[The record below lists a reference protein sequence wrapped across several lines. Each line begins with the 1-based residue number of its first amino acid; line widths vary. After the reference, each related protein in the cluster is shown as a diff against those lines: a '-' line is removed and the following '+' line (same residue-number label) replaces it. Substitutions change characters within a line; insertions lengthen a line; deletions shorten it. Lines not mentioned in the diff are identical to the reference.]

1 MKNYTYKAVDVS
13 GKRSEGNVSAESEA
27 EARGKLLANG
37 LAVTKITEAKTAG
50 ASALPDKDGKAASGG
65 FSFNLKGFFEKK
77 LPTSELIL
85 FTKQFRTLYMAGI
98 TLDDIFEIL
107 ARQTTHKGF
116 KATIEDMRRR
126 VTQGESL
133 KTAFVAHKNVFSP
146 LYCAMIGAGEES
158 GALPDV
164 LERLTYIIEHEEMTK
179 QKIASATRYPKMV
192 VGVMVGAF
200 LILLNVVIPQFAS
213 LYKSSKV
220 ELPWPTQA
228 AITLNQLCMEWWWV
242 ALLVVVGCI
251 VAWSQFIRTQKGI
264 LWRDTLLLKIPV
276 IGTVLQKSAIARFA
290 AILAILQRSG
300 LAIVDSMTIVSETI
314 NNAFF
319 SHKMDAVKEK
329 IHSGEAV
336 AASLTEVGG
345 FSPLAL
351 SLITV
356 GENTGSMEEMLTE
369 LSNHYDTEVNIAV
382 EQLTEWI
389 GPVLIIAL
397 GAVVLFFALAIFLP
411 MWDLV
416 KFV

>member
-1 MKNYTYKAVDVS
+1 MKTYTYKAVDVA
-13 GKRSEGNVSAESEA
+13 GKRSEGTVTAASVTEA
-27 EARGKLLANG
+27 KGKLLASG
-37 LAVTKITEAKTAG
+37 LAVTKISETKES
-50 ASALPDKDGKAASGG
+50 ASSAATKDGKPASNG
-65 FSFNLKGFFEKK
+65 FSLNLKGFFEKK
-77 LPTSELIL
+77 LPTAELIL

-98 TLDDIFEIL
+98 TLDDLFEIL

-133 KTAFVAHKNVFSP
+133 KSAFVAHQTVFSP

-213 LYKSSKV
+213 LYSKSKV

-228 AITLNQLCMEWWWV
+228 AIQLNQLCMEWWWV
-242 ALLVVVGCI
+242 VLLVAAGCV
-251 VAWSQFIRTQKGI
+251 VAWTQFVKTQKGL
-264 LWRDTLLLKIPV
+264 LWRDTMMLKIPV
-276 IGTVLQKSAIARFA
+276 IGTVLKKSAIARFA

-300 LAIVDSMTIVSETI
+300 LSIVDSMTIVADTI

-336 AASLTEVGG
+336 ATSLTEVGG

-356 GENTGSMEEMLTE
+356 GENTGSMEEMLSE
-369 LSNHYDTEVNIAV
+369 LSNHYDAEVNIAV